1 MTLWQIIP
9 LAYLAVVTIP
19 LVRIDWK
26 THKLPNAW
34 VMPGYVA
41 LVIAWIGVWMT
52 TGEYPM
58 IPAISAAGYFTF
70 MLLLSYGGGMGM
82 GDVKL
87 AGLLGGAAGLIS
99 VPAAILSPVLAF
111 VAGGVASVVVLFVTF
126 SKRSD
131 LPFKQAWAV
140 TKQTRIPFGPFMLL
154 GFWVAIALVA
164 GLFS

>member
-58 IPAISAAGYFTF
+58 LPAISAAGYFTF

-87 AGLLGGAAGLIS
+87 VAGLSLLLAWFDVGLLWQ
-99 VPAAILSPVLAF
+99 ATLWAFGLAT
-111 VAGGVASVVVLFVTF
+111 VVVLVGYLAKKITA
-126 SKRSD
+126 RSTIA
-131 LPFKQAWAV
+131 L
-140 TKQTRIPFGPFMLL
+140 GPYLLL
-154 GFWVAIALVA
+154 GFWVVIIQPAWSSIAR
-164 GLFS
+164 

>member
-26 THKLPNAW
+26 THRLPNVW
-34 VMPGYVA
+34 VMPGYIA
-41 LVIAWIGVWMT
+41 LAIAWIGAWMT

-58 IPAISAAGYFTF
+58 LPAIAAAGYFTF

-111 VAGGVASVVVLFVTF
+111 VAGGVASLVVLIFTF
-126 SKRSD
+126 AKRSD

-154 GFWVAIALVA
+154 GFWVAMVLVA
-164 GLFS
+164 GLFN

>member
-26 THKLPNAW
+26 THKLPNVW

-87 AGLLGGAAGLIS
+87 AGLIS

-111 VAGGVASVVVLFVTF
+111 VAGGVASLVVLVATF
-126 SKRSD
+126 ATRSD

-154 GFWVAIALVA
+154 GFWISLALSVVFA
-164 GLFS
+164 

>member
-26 THKLPNAW
+26 THKLPNVW

-41 LVIAWIGVWMT
+41 MVIAWIGVWMT

-87 AGLLGGAAGLIS
+87 AGLLGGAAGLIG
-99 VPAAILSPVLAF
+99 VPAAILSPVSAF
-111 VAGGVASVVVLFVTF
+111 IAGGVASVIVLIVTYL
-126 SKRSD
+126 RRRD
-131 LPFKQAWAV
+131 LPLKQAWAV
-140 TKQTRIPFGPFMLL
+140 TKDTKIPFGPFMLL
-154 GFWVAIALVA
+154 GFWIAMLLP
-164 GLFS
+164 LFGG

>member
-26 THKLPNAW
+26 THKLPNVW
-34 VMPGYVA
+34 VLPGYIA
-41 LVIAWIGVWMT
+41 LVVAWIGVWMT

-58 IPAISAAGYFTF
+58 LPAISAAGYFTF

-111 VAGGVASVVVLFVTF
+111 LAGGVASLVVLIVTF
-126 SKRSD
+126 AKRSD

-140 TKQTRIPFGPFMLL
+140 TRQTRIPFGPFMLL
-154 GFWVAIALVA
+154 GFWAAMVLVA
-164 GLFS
+164 GLFN

>member
-1 MTLWQIIP
+1 MTLWQMIP

-34 VMPGYVA
+34 VMPGYA
-41 LVIAWIGVWMT
+41 AIAIAWIGVWVSS
-52 TGEYPM
+52 GEYPM

-87 AGLLGGAAGLIS
+87 AGVLGGASGLFG
-99 VPAAILSPVLAF
+99 VPAAILSPVLGF
-111 VAGGVASVVVLFVTF
+111 VAGGLAAVVVLIITF
-126 SKRSD
+126 FTKD

-140 TKQTRIPFGPFMLL
+140 TKQTRVPFGPFMLL
-154 GFWVAIALVA
+154 GFWVAIALSL
-164 GLFS
+164 GFFS